1 MPVYGATDVIAVVL
15 MAAVA
20 LPWSH
25 WGWRVLVYIFKKTTK
40 WAFAYTAAVV
50 VVALLQY
57 STTYTKIKA
66 VGDAALN
73 EVFFMTSKRIMSK
86 VLTAAFGNGGAAAG
100 TTSYINTE
108 L

>member
-1 MPVYGATDVIAVVL
+1 VIAVVV

-25 WGWRVLVYIFKKTTK
+25 WGWRGLVYMFKKTTK
-40 WAFAYTAAVV
+40 WAFAYTVAVCM
-50 VVALLQY
+50 VALLQY
-57 STTYTKIKA
+57 STTYTRVKA

-73 EVFFMTSKRIMSK
+73 EVFYTTSKRIMAK
-86 VLTAAFGNGGAAAG
+86 VITVAFGTG
-100 TTSYINTE
+100 TDIINTD